1 MEDNFFTDP
10 GLGSGFGMIQAHYV
24 YRALYVYY
32 DYISSTSDH
41 QALDPRGGGPLPS
54 KVCRKGL
61 VTDLCWGFQWST
73 HRALSSPPESGTNRK
88 IRHRGQDLP
97 GLTIGL
103 LTRDK
108 GGVSRANT
116 PRLLSGLGLEQGHRE
131 GGSPGSHGQEEEATG
146 TTEDL
151 YLANP

>member
-54 KVCRKGL
+54 KEMLL
-61 VTDLCWGFQWST
+61 VVGHASLTAEGAIRRMPVTRSTD
-73 HRALSSPPESGTNRK
+73 RAQHALTDASP
-88 IRHRGQDLP
+88 
-97 GLTIGL
+97 
-103 LTRDK
+103 
-108 GGVSRANT
+108 A
-116 PRLLSGLGLEQGHRE
+116 
-131 GGSPGSHGQEEEATG
+131 
-146 TTEDL
+146 
-151 YLANP
+151 